1 MQHNP
6 RFLQLVES
14 VRTNIREC
22 SIADLKLLLEKK
34 SPVLLIDVREDHEW
48 AKGHIPTAKHLGRG
62 IIERDI
68 ETLIP
73 DAETVIYLYCG
84 GGFRS
89 ALAADTL
96 QKMGYM
102 HVISVD
108 GGFRG
113 WKESGGEI
121 ITPSA

>member
-34 SPVLLIDVREDHEW
+34 SPVLLLDVREDHEW

-73 DAETVIYLYCG
+73 DPETEIYLYCG

>member
-34 SPVLLIDVREDHEW
+34 SPVLLFDVREDHEW
-48 AKGHIPTAKHLGRG
+48 AKGHIPTARHLGRG

-73 DAETVIYLYCG
+73 DPDSEIYLYCG